1 MRSPS
6 IPPGSHIAH
15 GVPPAGGPGGPK
27 RPWYLIAALLFAWVF
42 GAAGFIDGCNDAHEL
57 RQGYADAADHYI
69 VNAPSEASRV
79 AQADALQHYFDA
91 KIGMSA
97 RLYPMSIGAF
107 LLGATLTL
115 FAARAMAGRSGAR
128 SPVIQLTLVQAALVI
143 AAFALTRPVREAW
156 VGVLMAQPFDTGGDT
171 DAARIITQYFPRIYR
186 GGYVVFL
193 VVRTAIAAFIV
204 IALTRSRTKKF
215 FEAAERRFTQL

>member
-1 MRSPS
+1 
-6 IPPGSHIAH
+6 PPVGDR
-15 GVPPAGGPGGPK
+15 GGPK

-79 AQADALQHYFDA
+79 AQVDALQHYFDA
-91 KIGMSA
+91 KLGMSG
-97 RLYPMSIGAF
+97 RLYPLSIAAF

-128 SPVIQLTLVQAALVI
+128 NPVIQLTLVQAALVI

-186 GGYVVFL
+186 SGYVVFL

-204 IALTRSRTKKF
+204 IAITRPRTRKF
-215 FEAAERRFTQL
+215 FEAAERRFSQL